1 MVLSDLYSATLHEKI
16 SGGDAGKI
24 ESNLALIDTLKGRK
38 TNYSNNWKSDK
49 NGSS

>member
-1 MVLSDLYSATLHEKI
+1 MVLSDLYSATLHARI
-16 SGGDAGKI
+16 SGGDAGLH
-24 ESNLALIDTLKGRK
+24 ESRLALIATQKGQK